1 MSLSRIQFYKNSI
14 WTFLE
19 LTSYPLL
26 VILSTPFFIS
36 KIGIEQYGLWML
48 INTITLGIN
57 VLNIGVG
64 DTSISLISK
73 FRANNNTDA
82 IKKVFRFNFSFAIFL
97 CLAAALLGGIFYSS
111 NFIALFYK
119 KENLAFAGLL
129 LFLGCVS
136 VGIKFIEIAILSV
149 FKAFERFD
157 INSKLQCLSKCSV
170 IITALLLCSFGEGL
184 ISILISGIIVNLF
197 NIGIQLFCLFRFK
210 HELLQWPDLQ
220 FLKHRTDY
228 LKYNLWYWLQ
238 SSIALFGFLTDKL
251 AVAWFADV
259 KTMGYYYIASMIG
272 TNIHNFFL
280 SFGAFIFPR
289 ASYELQAKNNIFP
302 LYFVSRAIIAIIGW
316 LIILGL
322 ILGGDFLFQLWLG
335 PETYLQSIFFIKL
348 YLVFE
353 AGMLL
358 IITPFYFNNSSHL
371 IKLNS
376 LFEILIRSSHFI
388 FMLLGHY
395 YYGINGI
402 LYGLILS
409 TFINIPFQYYT
420 FHKLILNIR
429 NFSWL
434 LVLLPVAFLLAYII
448 STSNV
453 FKLIYLVTFFIS
465 IKFIYFDAAK
475 PYIANFGIFRKVKSP
490 I

>member
-1 MSLSRIQFYKNSI
+1 MSLSRTQFYKNSI

-36 KIGIEQYGLWML
+36 RLGIENYGLWML

-57 VLNIGVG
+57 ILNIGVG

-73 FRANNNTDA
+73 YRAIGDTLA
-82 IKKVFRFNFSFAIFL
+82 IQKVFRFNFSFAILL
-97 CLAAALLGGIFYSS
+97 CLAAALLGAVFYFS
-111 NFIALFYK
+111 NFIGFFYK
-119 KENLAFAGLL
+119 KGDLVFAGLL
-129 LFLGCVS
+129 LCLGCIS
-136 VGIKFIEIAILSV
+136 VGIKFVEISVLSV

-170 IITALLLCSFGEGL
+170 ILTALLLCGLGEGL
-184 ISILISGIIVNLF
+184 ITILISSIMVNVI
-197 NIGIQLFCLFRFK
+197 NIAIQLICLYRFNSA
-210 HELLQWPDLQ
+210 LMQWPDLY
-220 FLKHRTDY
+220 FLRSRSEY

-238 SSIALFGFLTDKL
+238 SSIALLGFLTDKL
-251 AVAWFADV
+251 AVAWFTDV

-289 ASYELQAKNNIFP
+289 ASYEIQAKNSISP

-322 ILGGDFLFQLWLG
+322 ILGGDFIFQLWLG
-335 PETYLQSIFFIKL
+335 HETFVKSIFYIKL

-376 LFEILIRSSHFI
+376 LFEILIRSSHFLL
-388 FMLLGHY
+388 MLIGHY
-395 YYGINGI
+395 YYGVNGI

-420 FHKLILNIR
+420 FHRLILNIR
-429 NFSWL
+429 NFSWS
-434 LVLLPVAFLLAYII
+434 LVLIPVACLLAYII
-448 STSNV
+448 SAGTF
-453 FKLIYLVTFFIS
+453 FKLFYLLTFFIS

-475 PYIANFGIFRKVKSP
+475 PYIANFGLFRKVKSP